1 MLLSHRFSLQLLK
14 LQSAQDIECHHC
26 SFFRIFTIFVVNY
39 ISSVFPKLNTQPCT
53 PFIPMFL
60 PYTTSPSPK
69 LFHFQPI
76 QAKAH
81 SPCVSYFILLAGLM
95 HSHFSAFQALLQ
107 FWLFPDL
114 LSSVP
119 PQNTSNPFS
128 LTALGGSYFSQFP
141 GPSVVLW
148 GSQLEVLHLQYVG
161 EVLIINLFHYPQPLV
176 LPSTSCL
183 FKNSLVFPN
192 LFCLGKTANK

>member
-1 MLLSHRFSLQLLK
+1 MKSTSVDVPPITAEVEGKFGRVSLVLSKLQVPNIPERPLTMLLSHRFSLQLLK

-60 PYTTSPSPK
+60 PYTTSASPK

-141 GPSVVLW
+141 GPSVVL
-148 GSQLEVLHLQYVG
+148 
-161 EVLIINLFHYPQPLV
+161 
-176 LPSTSCL
+176 
-183 FKNSLVFPN
+183 
-192 LFCLGKTANK
+192 